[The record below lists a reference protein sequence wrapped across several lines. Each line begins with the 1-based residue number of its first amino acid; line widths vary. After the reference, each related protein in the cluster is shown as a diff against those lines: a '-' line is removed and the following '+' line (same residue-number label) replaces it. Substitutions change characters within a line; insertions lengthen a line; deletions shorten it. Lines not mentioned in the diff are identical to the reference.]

1 MVATSEAHDSGLCA
15 ADAGTKRR
23 FAGDLLNLTLA
34 VPAVNRRQK
43 SWKDAGGWMPRMNQC
58 WFAGRVVAVKRRYG
72 LSVDAR
78 EARALEGVLSECAST
93 EMVVTEGPATVAEPT
108 PSAEA
113 PSTGDA
119 LSRWD
124 TNGNGRITCREARE
138 HGIAPVGREHPAY
151 RFMRDG
157 DGDGVVCE

>member
-1 MVATSEAHDSGLCA
+1 MDA
-15 ADAGTKRR
+15 ADEP
-23 FAGDLLNLTLA
+23 LL
-34 VPAVNRRQK
+34 VRGPSR
-43 SWKDAGGWMPRMNQC
+43 GGE
-58 WFAGRVVAVKRRYG
+58 AEVRVEY
-72 LSVDAR
+72 DAR
-78 EARALEGVLSECAST
+78 EARALEGVLSDCRST
-93 EMVVTEGPATVAEPT
+93 EMVMTEGQARVAEPT
-108 PSAEA
+108 PSAAA

-138 HGIAPVGREHPAY
+138 HGIAPMHREHLAY